1 MFSLGAF
8 AVLFDDQR
16 RVLLCRRR
24 DIDWWNLPGGGV
36 EPGEMPDEA
45 VIREVREETGLE
57 VEPERLSG
65 IYGKGDKDE
74 LVFTFVCRVTGG
86 CLVLTEESRQNAYFQ
101 LDALPPNTLPKHVGR
116 IRDAYAGHSQPVLR
130 RQFSPSVRDLH
141 V

>member
-86 CLVLTEESRQNAYFQ
+86 CLVLTEESSQNAYFQ

-116 IRDAYAGHSQPVLR
+116 IRDACAGYNQPVLR